1 MPDSVFIDRRRV
13 LAEVRRQL
21 IRRGT
26 LHIIAGYALLFAVF
40 ALLGLQE
47 EGMDLPI
54 EIGYYLAP
62 LFMAPIAAHRI
73 GRDRDTGLMD
83 VHATTPLTRGERL
96 AGQSLTVLAIPPL
109 AIAATLPTLYG
120 LSAVAAP
127 GAFWTLLVH
136 VPWALTFAIA
146 AGSTGLLVGYL
157 LPGRPRLGLALTFG
171 LVVVWFVAGVNFND
185 IPDPGPLVD
194 LLSKLSP
201 YTYADSA
208 TPLGPVPSGPITML
222 VGPIILTLTA
232 LGALTPIAT
241 SLQHPTG
248 WRTPISKHPGAI
260 LAVAGILVVGLGV
273 LAAWEMPENPWG
285 SQAPNQPIEDTQA
298 GIEWKIVFLPG
309 EGDGTPWRAG
319 WGPDTPL
326 HMRIQA
332 IGQPNETV
340 RLDDL
345 SLTSEKL
352 RFELDEPLPERIELD
367 STIPPSDGT
376 DQPRG
381 IGDVTINWT
390 GQPLELFQTA
400 PVELAFT
407 ADGEPVRFD
416 VSQSALSWRVD
427 DRWVLAGSVA
437 SLLPSLAATR
447 WLPPRWNRW

>member
-1 MPDSVFIDRRRV
+1 MADSGPIDRRRV

-21 IRRGT
+21 GRRGT
-26 LHIIAGYALLFAVF
+26 LRIIAGYAFLFAVF

-73 GRDRDTGLMD
+73 GRDRDAGLTD

-96 AGQSLTVLAIPPL
+96 AGQTLAVLAIPPL

-136 VPWALTFAIA
+136 VPWTLTFAIA
-146 AGSTGLLVGYL
+146 AASTGLLVGYL
-157 LPGRPRLGLALTFG
+157 LPGRPRLGLALAFG
-171 LVVVWFVAGVNFND
+171 LVVVWFVAGVNLND
-185 IPDPGPLVD
+185 IPDPGLFVA
-194 LLSKLSP
+194 LLGKLSP

-222 VGPIILTLTA
+222 VGPLILAVTA
-232 LGALTPIAT
+232 FGMLVPIAR

-248 WRTPISKHPGAI
+248 WRTPIAQHPGAI
-260 LAVAGILVVGLGV
+260 LAVAGMLVVGLGV

-285 SQAPNQPIEDTQA
+285 TQTPAQPIEDTQA
-298 GIEWKIVFLPG
+298 GIEWQVVVLPG
-309 EGDGTPWRAG
+309 EGDGTPWREG

-326 HMRIQA
+326 RMRIQA
-332 IGQPNETV
+332 IGEPNETV

-345 SLTSEKL
+345 SLSSEKI
-352 RFELDEPLPERIELD
+352 RFGTDEPLPERIVLD
-367 STIPPSDGT
+367 STIPPSDGS
-376 DQPRG
+376 DQRRG

-390 GQPLELFQTA
+390 GHPRELYQTA
-400 PVELAFT
+400 PVELTFA

-427 DRWVLAGSVA
+427 DRWVLAGSLA
-437 SLLPSLAATR
+437 SLLPSLAAAR
-447 WLPPRWNRW
+447 WLPLRWNRW